1 MSKDFKRQET
11 HKRKRVKSSWRK
23 PIGGHSNARLQKKSA
38 QKLPKVGYRTPKEDR
53 GKHPS
58 GYEEVMVH
66 NTDDL
71 EEVDPETEAARIG
84 STVGG
89 RKREQILEKADDLEI
104 KVLNR
109 GDQ

>member
-1 MSKDFKRQET
+1 MSKDFKREDT
-11 HKRKRVKSSWRK
+11 HKRKSAPESWRK
-23 PIGGHSNARLQKKSA
+23 PQGHHSRSRLKKKGA
-38 QKLPKVGYRTPKEDR
+38 APKPEAGFRTNKEDR

-58 GYEEVMVH
+58 GYEDVLVH
-66 NTDDL
+66 NQSDL
-71 EEVDPETEAARIG
+71 ENLEEDEAARIG

-89 RKREQILEKADDLEI
+89 KKREQIIEKADDEDI